1 MGGQLEIQSLQK
13 YVTDKKRF
21 YLPKNLVDKFDGHT
35 LWFNITEDG
44 AYNKYRD
51 IEEPHVKN

>member
-13 YVTDKKRF
+13 YVTDKNM
-21 YLPKNLVDKFDGHT
+21 PKNLVDKFDGHT
-35 LWFNITEDG
+35 LWFNIAEDG

>member
-1 MGGQLEIQSLQK
+1 MGGQLEIRSLQK

-35 LWFNITEDG
+35 LWFNITQDE